1 MFIELSRTDRI
12 PILYEDRAVLAVDK
26 PRGWMLVPFTWQR
39 TDRNLHAALVSSIAA
54 GHFWARS
61 RNLRFIRHVHRL
73 DADTTGIL
81 LLGKSPGA
89 VNTFSALF
97 ESRQMEK
104 RYLAVVEGIP
114 KEMEWTC
121 RLALAPVPGDIGLM
135 RPDKAGKP
143 AETAFRVL
151 QTVSD
156 PMPRT
161 LIEASPYTGRTHQIR
176 VHLAASKLPIVGD
189 PLYGH
194 APESVDP
201 KDPYP
206 MGLRAVYLA
215 FRNPFTGRA
224 VRIMAPTETLMHRYG
239 FEKVSNEG
247 HVKGQGGPV
256 GGTHDNANALNR

>member
-39 TDRNLHAALVSSIAA
+39 TDRNLQAALVSSIAA

-61 RNLRFIRHVHRL
+61 RNLKFLRHVHRL

-81 LLGKSPGA
+81 LLAKSIGT
-89 VNTFSALF
+89 VNTFSDLF

-114 KEMEWTC
+114 SESEWTC
-121 RLALAPVPGDIGLM
+121 RLALAPVPGEVGRM
-135 RPDKAGKP
+135 HPDVTGKS

-156 PMPRT
+156 PVPRA
-161 LIEASPYTGRTHQIR
+161 LIEAMPYTGRTHQIR
-176 VHLAASKLPIVGD
+176 VHLATGKWPIVGD

-194 APESVDP
+194 APEVVDP
-201 KDPYP
+201 RNPYP
-206 MGLRAVYLA
+206 MGLRAVSLA

-224 VRIMAPTETLMHRYG
+224 IRIKAPSDDFLRQYG
-239 FEKVSNEG
+239 FEAFPKVIHKRDMEDHAGSQTG
-247 HVKGQGGPV
+247 KRVQG
-256 GGTHDNANALNR
+256 